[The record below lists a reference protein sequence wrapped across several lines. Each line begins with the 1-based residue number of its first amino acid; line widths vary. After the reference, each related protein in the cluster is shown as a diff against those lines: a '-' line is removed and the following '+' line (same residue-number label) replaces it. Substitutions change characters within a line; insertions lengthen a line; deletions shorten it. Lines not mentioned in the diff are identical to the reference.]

1 MNINSQL
8 DANQV
13 MQLLGVSKFDQIK
26 NAQLLIIK
34 SATPQ
39 ITHINET
46 LGKNYES

>member
-26 NAQLLIIK
+26 KRTTTNNKKCNA
-34 SATPQ
+34 T
-39 ITHINET
+39 
-46 LGKNYES
+46 NYTYK